1 MRCPFCS
8 FEESKVL
15 DSRPV
20 DDGGR
25 IRRRRQC
32 LKCLKKFTTF
42 EEVEKVPLTILK
54 KDGSMEFFN
63 REKLI
68 NGILHSCEKRPVT
81 KFDVEEIVDKI
92 EAEIRADV
100 KGEVSSKTIGELV
113 MEHLKEKDKVA
124 YVRFASVYKEFKD
137 IDTFYDELEKI
148 KGKD

>member
-1 MRCPFCS
+1 MKCPYCS
-8 FEESKVL
+8 FDESKVL

-32 LKCLKKFTTF
+32 LSCIKKFTTF
-42 EEVEKVPLTILK
+42 EEIEKVPLTITK

-68 NGILHSCEKRPVT
+68 TGILRSCEKRPVT
-81 KFDVEEIVDKI
+81 KFDVEEMVDKI

-100 KGEVSSKTIGELV
+100 RGEVSSSRIGELV
-113 MEHLKEKDKVA
+113 MSYLKIIDKVA

-137 IDTFYDELEKI
+137 IDTFYNELEKI
-148 KGKD
+148 KNND